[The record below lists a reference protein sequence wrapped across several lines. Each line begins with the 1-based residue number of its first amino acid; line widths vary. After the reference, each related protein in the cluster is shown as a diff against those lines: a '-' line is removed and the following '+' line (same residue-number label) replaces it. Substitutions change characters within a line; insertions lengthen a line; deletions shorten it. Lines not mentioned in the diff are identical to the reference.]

1 MVIRVMMLMVL
12 LFVNNANAFFLD
24 KQKTFI
30 FVSTYRKSH
39 VFNAT

>member
-24 KQKTFI
+24 KQKLLFL
-30 FVSTYRKSH
+30 SH
-39 VFNAT
+39 FQ